1 MTDALL
7 CHICFPVGLW
17 IMDLHSR
24 VEKKSTSHGIEVLPQ
39 DIMHIIERP
48 HYLQE
53 SQCQDPAGSWTT
65 WWPSDHH
72 KETQTE
78 VVWTCVLYIR
88 SGQKHLARHSKSLK
102 KTRPSEKEMGRQH
115 PKNMQAWSL
124 PSPRGQWRT
133 GKNGGNWLWNH
144 LWCLNDPSSY
154 GIDGDDDDQVLT
166 VWLFMIC
173 LLVIA
178 QPIVAIVL
186 GKAHIFQLSA
196 WMNTEQII
204 WSRVCL
210 ISATVY
216 QRRKK

>member
-1 MTDALL
+1 
-7 CHICFPVGLW
+7 
-17 IMDLHSR
+17 MDPRSR
-24 VEKKSTSHGIEVLPQ
+24 AAKKNTSHGNEVLPQ
-39 DIMHIIERP
+39 DTMHLMQRP
-48 HYLQE
+48 CYQRG
-53 SQCQDPAGSWTT
+53 SPCQDPAGNGVT
-65 WWPSDHH
+65 WRPDHL
-72 KETQTE
+72 KRCKLQWYGNVSCSSSLAKTILQGYETEDKADGGRGGKTA
-78 VVWTCVLYIR
+78 
-88 SGQKHLARHSKSLK
+88 SGN
-102 KTRPSEKEMGRQH
+102 G
-115 PKNMQAWSL
+115 QAWSS

-204 WSRVCL
+204 LSGVCL